1 MHACNHMMN
10 EFTSISKSSDADV
23 PTTPSIPSSVDST
36 INPLAPPSRASTTTT
51 TTTTLPPNNTST
63 IMNNSVSNSDSIGE
77 FQRRSANS
85 SRASIA
91 PEELAPVVRHTR
103 WLLRRSAYLMCLTFN
118 LFFLSCIA
126 STEDYTSGL
135 FTYWVLNTIAAWSL
149 CGMCMTIELEDSHRY
164 RF

>member
-1 MHACNHMMN
+1 MHACNHMN

-51 TTTTLPPNNTST
+51 TTLPPNNTST
-63 IMNNSVSNSDSIGE
+63 IINNGVSTSDSIGE
-77 FQRRSANS
+77 FQHRSANS

-135 FTYWVLNTIAAWSL
+135 FTYWVLNTIAWSL
-149 CGMCMTIELEDSHRY
+149 CGMCMTIELEDAHRY